1 MKARPAKAADPIVLA
16 VVNAWRRRCP
26 WRRAAM
32 RGAPASSPWA
42 SRTWAIASPCHISSN
57 TQQERKEVI
66 PGSWWAGVSSRS
78 RR

>member
-1 MKARPAKAADPIVLA
+1 MKARPAKAAEAMVLSVLA
-16 VVNAWRRRCP
+16 AWRRRRP

-42 SRTWAIASPCHISSN
+42 SSTWPMASPCHISSN

-66 PGSWWAGVSSRS
+66 AGSWWAGVSRRS